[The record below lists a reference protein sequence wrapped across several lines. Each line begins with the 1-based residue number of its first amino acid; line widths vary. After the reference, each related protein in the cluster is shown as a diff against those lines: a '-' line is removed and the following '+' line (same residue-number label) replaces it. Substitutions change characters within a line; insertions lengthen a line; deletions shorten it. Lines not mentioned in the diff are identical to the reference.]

1 METYFDSRLDL
12 LQRNLAKQGDKLKM
26 KADQAF
32 QDIVKRRQMKSP
44 SGENLANL
52 DRELQKFK
60 LKVLVHI
67 HRRIDVSQR
76 DD

>member
-60 LKVLVHI
+60 LKVCVHI

-76 DD
+76 DG